1 MGLNLKSL
9 LPIAGAAAGFFL
21 GGPAGSAAMNAALGS
36 GIGTLV
42 AGGKPEDAIMNAILA
57 GGAGAGLGA
66 MGVQG
71 AGAGAAQ
78 AAGGEAVKQAAVSKA
93 AQTAAAETAAQTAA
107 AETAKS
113 GIFGTG
119 ITGGD
124 IYLGSNLLALTGIG
138 DEDITDGDT
147 RLDPRDL
154 ESRPDYQ
161 GELIGGLFMDS
172 ATGIA
177 YDTAEELED
186 AIMARREE
194 SMNMAL
200 GGIITLKEG
209 GYVEGPG
216 TGTSD
221 SVNAGIYQNG
231 KKVQEARL
239 SDGEFVFKEKS
250 VVGAGNGNRE
260 LGAKRLYA
268 MMDKFERMA

>member
-1 MGLNLKSL
+1 MGLSLKSL
-9 LPIAGAAAGFFL
+9 LPIAGAAAGYFL

-42 AGGKPEDAIMNAILA
+42 AGGDPKDAVMNAILA
-57 GGAGAGLGA
+57 GGAGSGLGA
-66 MGVQG
+66 LGVQG
-71 AGAGAAQ
+71 AGATAAQSAAGAAATQSATQKVIADQ
-78 AAGGEAVKQAAVSKA
+78 AASKV
-93 AQTAAAETAAQTAA
+93 AETAATEAA
-107 AETAKS
+107 KG

-124 IYLGSNLLALTGIG
+124 IYLGSNLLALAGVG
-138 DEDITDGDT
+138 DEDDMTDDG
-147 RLDPRDL
+147 PREL
-154 ESRPDYQ
+154 ESRPDYK
-161 GELIGGLFMDS
+161 GTPIKGLFTDQV
-172 ATGIA
+172 TGMA

-221 SVNAGIYQNG
+221 SINAGIYQNG